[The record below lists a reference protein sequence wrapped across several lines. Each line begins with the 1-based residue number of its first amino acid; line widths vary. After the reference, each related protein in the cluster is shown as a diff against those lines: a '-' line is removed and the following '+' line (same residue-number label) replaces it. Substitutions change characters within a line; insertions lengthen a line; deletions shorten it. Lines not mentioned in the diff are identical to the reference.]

1 MPPKNLA
8 RMIQLAE
15 ESFAMR
21 SDPTQLA
28 VNEATMEKLAL
39 LHPDT
44 LAEEATADGPVA
56 WGLVIPTTG
65 DLMKNFLEK
74 KTNERELFERTL
86 PGMNFTAIYLCSALV
101 LPEYR
106 RKGLAKKLLSASV
119 RAIQKDHQINELF
132 YWAFS
137 PEGRMLA
144 ESIAKELKIPL
155 RERK

>member
-1 MPPKNLA
+1 MPPKNLD

-15 ESFAMR
+15 DSFAMR
-21 SDPTQLA
+21 NDPTQLA
-28 VNEATMEKLAL
+28 VTEATMERLAK
-39 LHPDT
+39 LHPNT

-56 WGLVIPTTG
+56 WALVIPTTD
-65 DLMKNFLEK
+65 DLMKSFLEK

-86 PGMNFTAIYLCSALV
+86 QGMNFTAIYLCSALV

-119 RAIQKDHQINELF
+119 SAIQKDHPIGELF

-137 PEGRMLA
+137 PEGRKLA
-144 ESIAKELKIPL
+144 ESIASEFMLPL
-155 RERK
+155 HERK